1 MSSDG
6 SLAGELAAVTR
17 LWAQLRVADRAH
29 YLERAAQAVV
39 DEFDELCLTLAG
51 EAQRPRAEIAAFELL
66 AVIDALRWL
75 AANARGLLGARRF
88 ALPRTLHPLTRAS
101 AGLAPVGVV
110 GIRGVAGAQFALPL
124 PTVGAALLA
133 GNGVII
139 TPAPGTARAGER
151 LAGVLTR
158 AGLPEG
164 LVRVAGED
172 GLEGCARLLDL
183 GSGPSGPDAMIVLAD
198 AKLAQAVDG
207 ALWAACA
214 GAGQLAG
221 SLKRVYVA
229 QERHAEFLQAL
240 CSAAAKLEL
249 GDPLAPHTQLGPLAG
264 EAVATALAEAINES
278 VGLGAVLL
286 GGGRTSVAAARGA
299 FFAPAVLSGVPRQ
312 ARLARERVAGP
323 VLCVSAVADSVEAV
337 ELANGGERSLG
348 ASIWSA
354 DRRRAVRIARELRA
368 RIVWGNDHVPVAPLR
383 QAAAG
388 ALEHCGREQLITWEP
403 AAHHPPWR
411 YRYDAATQRAARTLA
426 VLHSTREGERE
437 QALRDGAPAIIRLA
451 GRALR
456 R

>member
-1 MSSDG
+1 LSAGG
-6 SLAGELAAVTR
+6 SLADEVAAVTR
-17 LWAQLRVADRAH
+17 LWAQLRIADRAH

-39 DEFDELCLTLAG
+39 DEFDDLCLALAG

-66 AVIDALRWL
+66 AVIDSLRWL
-75 AANARGLLGARRF
+75 AANARGLLGAHRF

-101 AGLAPVGVV
+101 SGLAPVGVV
-110 GIRGVAGAQFALPL
+110 AIRGAASAPFALPL
-124 PTVGAALLA
+124 TTVGAALLA

-139 TPAPGTARAGER
+139 APAPGTGRAAER
-151 LAGVLTR
+151 IAGVLAR

-164 LVRVAGED
+164 LVRVAFED
-172 GLEGCARLLDL
+172 SLAGSARLLDL
-183 GSGPSGPDAMIVLAD
+183 GGGPGGPDAMIVLAD
-198 AKLAQAVDG
+198 AKLAHAVDG

-229 QERHAEFLQAL
+229 RERHEEFLAAL
-240 CSAAAKLEL
+240 CAAAAGLEL
-249 GDPLAPHTQLGPLAG
+249 GDPLAPHTQLGPLAN
-264 EAVATALAEAINES
+264 EAVAAALEEAIGEAL
-278 VGLGAVLL
+278 GLGGVIV
-286 GGGRTSVAAARGA
+286 GGGRTTLASARGA
-299 FFAPAVLSGVPRQ
+299 FFAPTLLSGVPPQ

-323 VLCVSAVADSVEAV
+323 VLCVSAVEDSVAAV

-348 ASIWSA
+348 ASIWSS
-354 DRRRAVRIARELRA
+354 DRRRCVRIARELRA

-383 QAAAG
+383 QAAAE
-388 ALEHCGREQLITWEP
+388 ALEQCGRAQLITWEP
-403 AAHHPPWR
+403 AARRPPWR

-451 GRALR
+451 GRTLR